1 MCGIV
6 GAIAKR
12 DILDILLAGL
22 HSLEYRGYDSAGLAV
37 INEGKLHTIKTPGK
51 VFELEKAIQDEHF
64 NDQGNIGIAHT
75 RWATHGEPTKE
86 NAHPQIS
93 GTIAVVHN
101 GIIENYRPLKEKL
114 QALGYEFK
122 STTDTEVLAHLI
134 ANYRKQTN
142 SLEEAVRLALKDV
155 TGSYAIA
162 VIDANEPD
170 VIVGAKN
177 HSPLVIGIGIGEN
190 FLASDV
196 LALLPVTSRFIYLD
210 DGELCVV
217 KRKNVEVF
225 NQEGHRLVKH
235 STICTEG
242 VETISKGKYRHFMEK
257 EIFEQPQALFN
268 TCLGRLNASGVENEA
283 FHGLKLENLKNIE
296 HIQIVACGTS
306 YHAGL
311 VGKYYLEELAKIHT
325 SVEIASEYRYRHAVV
340 PKNSLFIT
348 ISQSGETADTR
359 AALALAKKIGFKT
372 TLAICNV
379 SNSSIV
385 RESDLVLLT
394 RAGSEIGVA
403 STKAFTTQL
412 LALLLLTIF
421 LGRNNGQIDEALGKE
436 LINSIRTL
444 PELAQKALNINPQI
458 QEIAQDFAGKEHT
471 LFLGRGM
478 MYPIALEGALKL
490 KEISYTHSEAYA
502 AGELKHGTISLI
514 EEGTPVVAIVTDDNV
529 ASKTISNIKEV
540 KSRGANVIYITNRND
555 EEDQTFYD
563 SKITVPKVNDLFSPL
578 LTVIPLQMIAYELA
592 KLKGCN
598 IDKPKNLAKSV
609 TVE

>member
-142 SLEEAVRLALKDV
+142 SLKEAVRLALKDV

-490 KEISYTHSEAYA
+490 KEISYIHAEGYA
-502 AGELKHGTISLI
+502 SGELKHGPIALI
-514 EEGTPVVAIVTDDNV
+514 DSNMPVVVVAPDN
-529 ASKTISNIKEV
+529 AHLSKLLSNVEEV
-540 KSRGANVIYITNRND
+540 KARSGQLYIFASTSVQIPESCNTRVIRIDCKNELLEPIVFTVALQLLAYHVAIINGTD
-555 EEDQTFYD
+555 VDQ
-563 SKITVPKVNDLFSPL
+563 PR
-578 LTVIPLQMIAYELA
+578 
-592 KLKGCN
+592 
-598 IDKPKNLAKSV
+598 NLAKSV

>member
-283 FHGLKLENLKNIE
+283 FHGLKLENLKRVIIDHHSSGTPFADE
-296 HIQIVACGTS
+296 GMSYIVPASPSTTM
-306 YHAGL
+306 L
-311 VGKYYLEELAKIHT
+311 V
-325 SVEIASEYRYRHAVV
+325 
-340 PKNSLFIT
+340 
-348 ISQSGETADTR
+348 D
-359 AALALAKKIGFKT
+359 
-372 TLAICNV
+372 
-379 SNSSIV
+379 IV
-385 RESDLVLLT
+385 REELGVPLDKETAGFLYRGFATDTGFYHFLSAEAAASCLPRVASFTAAGVSPYEIYDEMHDGRKLSDIKDTASITLNSEPVLNGALIICHQEAT
-394 RAGSEIGVA
+394 MMNARLSDGVYASLLETEGVKAVVLIKEREGGMEIGFR
-403 STKAFTTQL
+403 SK
-412 LALLLLTIF
+412 
-421 LGRNNGQIDEALGKE
+421 NNSGIDVGK
-436 LINSIRTL
+436 I
-444 PELAQKALNINPQI
+444 
-458 QEIAQDFAGKEHT
+458 
-471 LFLGRGM
+471 
-478 MYPIALEGALKL
+478 
-490 KEISYTHSEAYA
+490 A
-502 AGELKHGTISLI
+502 AGFGGGGHAKAAGATIQGITFEEARSLI
-514 EEGTPVVAIVTDDNV
+514 IARFEEI
-529 ASKTISNIKEV
+529 I
-540 KSRGANVIYITNRND
+540 
-555 EEDQTFYD
+555 
-563 SKITVPKVNDLFSPL
+563 
-578 LTVIPLQMIAYELA
+578 
-592 KLKGCN
+592 
-598 IDKPKNLAKSV
+598 
-609 TVE
+609 